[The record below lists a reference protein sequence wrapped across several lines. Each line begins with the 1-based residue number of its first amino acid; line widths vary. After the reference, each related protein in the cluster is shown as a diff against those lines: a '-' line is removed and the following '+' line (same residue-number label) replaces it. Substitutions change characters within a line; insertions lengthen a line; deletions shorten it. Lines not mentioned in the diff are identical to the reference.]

1 VEPAAGA
8 GIAADANRALG
19 SVAVAELM
27 REFTLSR
34 SLRRRPVSVPVLAPV
49 LVAVI
54 LAVILGVARRRSA
67 SSASLGVLGVARR
80 PSASSASPCLA
91 SGVAVP
97 RPRRRR
103 ALPPLGVAGPSTP
116 ASPTPSPRR

>member
-34 SLRRRPVSVPVLAPV
+34 SLRRRPVSVPV
-49 LVAVI
+49 
-54 LAVILGVARRRSA
+54 AVILGVARRPRRRHA
-67 SSASLGVLGVARR
+67 LGVA
-80 PSASSASPCLA
+80 LA
-91 SGVAVP
+91 LGVAVSISQSHDP
-97 RPRRRR
+97 V
-103 ALPPLGVAGPSTP
+103 LGDPKLLTAATRSAPMRG
-116 ASPTPSPRR
+116 